1 MTHSSS
7 IALPILSTLHY
18 QLFHNDFARLHN
30 PFLKGLQALSSASS
44 SPLSSPSC
52 HGRTG
57 SDSESVCLC
66 PTHSPSAS
74 PPVGLS
80 LETEGGV
87 LGVSR
92 WTDTL
97 DCCSERWSSRR
108 RHETAQRTQRHWTA
122 LVREHSCQRVSL
134 QCSKLRLPPVAI
146 GPGLPPSQRC
156 TRSCYTQC
164 LKERRT
170 CGAN

>member
-1 MTHSSS
+1 MSGLRGQNALLGRPVEGRNESGGVQGVAHRRYAHSLYPCTLCVHKSTIRHTAVKLIKMTHSSS

-80 LETEGGV
+80 SETEGGV
-87 LGVSR
+87 LGV
-92 WTDTL
+92 
-97 DCCSERWSSRR
+97 
-108 RHETAQRTQRHWTA
+108 
-122 LVREHSCQRVSL
+122 
-134 QCSKLRLPPVAI
+134 
-146 GPGLPPSQRC
+146 
-156 TRSCYTQC
+156 
-164 LKERRT
+164 
-170 CGAN
+170 